1 MSMLRWFSQDVEHT
15 APGSRKGCDF
25 QIKFFQIKLN
35 QIVLSAKT
43 GSGQNLCISNVIFI
57 MFFLSTAQQNSSKH
71 ARDRC

>member
-1 MSMLRWFSQDVEHT
+1 MLRWFSQDVEHT

-25 QIKFFQIKLN
+25 QIKLN
-35 QIVLSAKT
+35 QIVLFAKT